1 MKLLPPVLLRGSS
14 RATETVQTDAPRAPH
29 PDPMPRWG
37 RAFSTFAVLSNLD
50 TDNAIWL
57 IYLAMRGYSP
67 FAIGLFEML
76 FHVAKFLAE
85 MPTGIFADLVGRR
98 ASLVGACVCGAVSA
112 ALLLDPTPQMVALSF
127 VCSGISWA
135 FKGGA
140 QEAVVCTLGIYA
152 GQMTLQRWPRRKS
165 LWLCTHGND
174 PS

>member
-14 RATETVQTDAPRAPH
+14 RATETDQTAAPVAPQ
-29 PDPMPRWG
+29 PAPMPRWG
-37 RAFSTFAVLSNLD
+37 RAFSAFAVLSNLD

-98 ASLVGACVCGAVSA
+98 ASLVAACVCGVVSA
-112 ALLLDPTPQMVALSF
+112 ALLLDPTLQMVALSF
-127 VCSGISWA
+127 ICSGVSWA
-135 FKGGA
+135 
-140 QEAVVCTLGIYA
+140 C
-152 GQMTLQRWPRRKS
+152 
-165 LWLCTHGND
+165 C
-174 PS
+174 